1 MHVPYAA
8 SQLKGKAAGTP
19 AMPLADI
26 TAALAAAIEAAV
38 QNKTDLK
45 EQMGRLD

>member
-1 MHVPYAA
+1 MLFPIC
-8 SQLKGKAAGTP
+8 KAAGTP